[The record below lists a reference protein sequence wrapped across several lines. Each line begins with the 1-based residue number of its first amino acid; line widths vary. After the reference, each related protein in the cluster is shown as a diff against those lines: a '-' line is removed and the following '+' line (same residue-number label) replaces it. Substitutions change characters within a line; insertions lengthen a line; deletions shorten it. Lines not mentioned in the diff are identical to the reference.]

1 MIQKSLIGK
10 QINKRLLVSF
20 ISIGLIL
27 TSCSNSNADRSS
39 DGQTET
45 KPNGS
50 AYEKSND
57 FKPGVTKFYNSNK
70 TGFDK
75 LASKVDKML
84 AVAND
89 SLQFKNGLSK
99 MNLKAINLDF
109 KQENKNASLFILE
122 GMKDTASFTYK
133 PLYSVSDFTDD
144 CYMLSKFGLNY
155 MSANF
160 PSQNHYRQFFYE
172 GLDDY
177 ELKPYMITLD
187 RIKESEFKY
196 YGDSFKSGSL
206 AFKVCVFET
215 KTEQLLSSFVCN
227 IENENEIFYY
237 KGDNIPEKITQDLKQ
252 QIPRHIYDEL
262 FKRFTVNGNGT
273 NLYIDFINRY

>member
-1 MIQKSLIGK
+1 MRKYVTSKPINILELIG
-10 QINKRLLVSF
+10 F
-20 ISIGLIL
+20 IIIGLII
-27 TSCSNSNADRSS
+27 TSCSNSNMESS
-39 DGQTET
+39 PAEQTET
-45 KPNGS
+45 KPDG
-50 AYEKSND
+50 AIYEKSND
-57 FKPGVTKFYNSNK
+57 FKPGITEFYNANK
-70 TGFDK
+70 TEFDN
-75 LASKVDKML
+75 LASRIDKML
-84 AVAND
+84 AIAND
-89 SLQFKNGLSK
+89 SLQFKSGLSK

-109 KQENKNASLFILE
+109 KQATKNTSLFIIE

-133 PLYSVSDFTDD
+133 PLFSVSDFTDD
-144 CYMLSKFGLNY
+144 CYMLSKFGLDY
-155 MSANF
+155 MVANI

-177 ELKPYMITLD
+177 KLKPYLITLD
-187 RIKESEFKY
+187 RITESEFKY

-252 QIPRHIYDEL
+252 QIPRLIYAEL
-262 FKRFTVNGNGT
+262 FKRFTINGNGT